1 MVLSVAYLEYVSVF
15 TVLKTAKRDIGSL
28 TSIQLSPHEQF
39 LSSKHEDL
47 VRHSCSLL
55 YNCSSSEQ
63 YRQTIE
69 SFGTVDKLLK
79 LITPAKFGNFSFRKY
94 DVLINATAVLC
105 NLALDAQL
113 REKMSA
119 LVDSNGKPHY
129 VISALCGLLE
139 RKCKI
144 NLAGGDG
151 EVKGEMGGD
160 ASKWQK
166 LRGQVVL
173 ALRYL
178 SVRHA
183 ENKREVGKRALPY
196 LLYILKD
203 KDVSKP
209 LLSTTLSCLY
219 VVSHDNDTKKS
230 ILHADDVEGILDKH
244 QKDEDLS
251 KIVRS
256 LRKVLSR
263 GADL

>member
-1 MVLSVAYLEYVSVF
+1 M
-15 TVLKTAKRDIGSL
+15 
-28 TSIQLSPHEQF
+28 
-39 LSSKHEDL
+39 
-47 VRHSCSLL
+47 
-55 YNCSSSEQ
+55 
-63 YRQTIE
+63 
-69 SFGTVDKLLK
+69 DKLLK
-79 LITPAKFGNFSFRKY
+79 LITPAKFGNFGFRKY

-119 LVDSNGKPHY
+119 IVDSKGNPHY
-129 VISALCGLLE
+129 VISALCDLLE
-139 RKCKI
+139 KKCRI
-144 NLAGGDG
+144 NITGRDAGG
-151 EVKGEMGGD
+151 KGEIDGD
-160 ASKWQK
+160 SNKWQK

-183 ENKREVGKRALPY
+183 DNKREVGSRALPY
-196 LLYILKD
+196 LLYILKENN
-203 KDVSKP
+203 VSKP

-230 ILHADDVEGILDKH
+230 ILHTEDVESILDKH

-256 LRKVLSR
+256 LRKVLAR